1 MLTFSA
7 LLLVVSILQMIEANG
22 VAALVSMV
30 LESED
35 WDTVRAA
42 MLSLGKL
49 SQQRAAH
56 TSLLENK

>member
-1 MLTFSA
+1 
-7 LLLVVSILQMIEANG
+7 MIEANG